1 MPELQEIGP
10 ARQRGIP
17 ALLVLLGITFAMA
30 GIGAAI
36 TMPQLPS
43 WYAELAKPGFAPPSW
58 AFSPAWAILNLASAA
73 AAWLVWRSGSM
84 WCSSLSQPAV
94 DDSLPS
100 AWSGLS
106 WPAARSCCRLS
117 PLPCSP
123 RGA

>member
-1 MPELQEIGP
+1 MPELLEIGP

-43 WYAELAKPGFAPPSW
+43 WYAKLAKPCFAPPSW
-58 AFSPAWAILNLASAA
+58 AFGPDWAILYLAS
-73 AAWLVWRSGSM
+73 GS
-84 WCSSLSQPAV
+84 W
-94 DDSLPS
+94 
-100 AWSGLS
+100 
-106 WPAARSCCRLS
+106 CRLS
-117 PLPCSP
+117 PSLPCSP

>member
-73 AAWLVWRSGSM
+73 AAWLVW
-84 WCSSLSQPAV
+84 
-94 DDSLPS
+94 
-100 AWSGLS
+100 
-106 WPAARSCCRLS
+106 SCCRLS
-117 PLPCSP
+117 PSLPCSP